1 MMENDNEQENIPY
14 VFFLIHMAVFGF
26 SGFWMAYF
34 ANEEVELSFLY
45 MHGGIAIAVYL
56 LFYIQHF
63 GIDEVK
69 WLLINSALGLYGIC
83 FEVDW
88 FLSQF
93 DRSIYDVPFYRQIT
107 PFLYYIL
114 YTFLLRQALLD
125 LLGAR
130 DNLDRKRTVEQCYIV
145 VSIVISTGFAINRF
159 FLS

>member
-1 MMENDNEQENIPY
+1 MDNDQEPGKVPY
-14 VFFLIHMAVFGF
+14 GFFLIHMAIFGF

-34 ANEEVELSFLY
+34 ASEEVDLAFLY
-45 MHGGIAIAVYL
+45 MHGGIAIFVYL

-93 DRSIYDVPFYRQIT
+93 GRSIYDVPFYRQVT

-114 YTFLLRQALLD
+114 YTFLLRQAVLD
-125 LLGAR
+125 ILGAR
-130 DNLDRKRTVEQCYIV
+130 DNPDRKRTVEYCYIV
-145 VSIVISTGFAINRF
+145 ISVIISTGFAINRF
-159 FLS
+159 FLA